1 MSFLDFF
8 RKNKQKTNTIASL
21 HTSTSSDDSKDIKSE
36 NNVEHI
42 DDNERKIAREK
53 NNFYKAVFLD
63 RYSTGVHIMSD
74 TEYPRYFYYDFG
86 IKSPSSFHKKLI
98 REGYYSPSEISDILE
113 SMRISD
119 LKIVLKNL
127 NTTTTGKKSELI
139 NRILNSTSSDH
150 LMLVLQSDGTEFY
163 SLSDKGKKFVKK
175 HADYILL
182 FKHRDKLHIEFE
194 DYISAK
200 KFLPGTNNF
209 YFVIQSILKNQ
220 EFENWKN
227 NNYRSLAS
235 AYQNMAEIS
244 SEISNLE
251 EALIY
256 YLKALYL
263 QIIFANFQNL
273 LLYKEGV
280 YSKYD
285 CKKGFIKPCLSYL
298 VMKIYELKEF
308 YSQDVLDAAY
318 EVFDHYFEF
327 ALCDKETFRC
337 LIEDILNN
345 NFDNKQWINKFK
357 EIYLNIP
364 I

>member
-139 NRILNSTSSDH
+139 NRILNSTSSELYRKNLFVDVCRPAGH
-150 LMLVLQSDGTEFY
+150 LRGFAGCIHEQHRL
-163 SLSDKGKKFVKK
+163 LSAAF
-175 HADYILL
+175 
-182 FKHRDKLHIEFE
+182 
-194 DYISAK
+194 
-200 KFLPGTNNF
+200 
-209 YFVIQSILKNQ
+209 Q
-220 EFENWKN
+220 
-227 NNYRSLAS
+227 
-235 AYQNMAEIS
+235 
-244 SEISNLE
+244 
-251 EALIY
+251 
-256 YLKALYL
+256 LYL
-263 QIIFANFQNL
+263 LWSGHSGDCAGGGAGIPPAQHERGFGPGPVLPLRGGERPCVQL
-273 LLYKEGV
+273 LPV
-280 YSKYD
+280 A
-285 CKKGFIKPCLSYL
+285 
-298 VMKIYELKEF
+298 V
-308 YSQDVLDAAY
+308 
-318 EVFDHYFEF
+318 
-327 ALCDKETFRC
+327 
-337 LIEDILNN
+337 
-345 NFDNKQWINKFK
+345 
-357 EIYLNIP
+357 
-364 I
+364 

>member
-227 NNYRSLAS
+227 NNYGSLAF
-235 AYQNMAEIS
+235 AYQNMGD
-244 SEISNLE
+244 
-251 EALIY
+251 
-256 YLKALYL
+256 
-263 QIIFANFQNL
+263 IIR
-273 LLYKEGV
+273 
-280 YSKYD
+280 
-285 CKKGFIKPCLSYL
+285 
-298 VMKIYELKEF
+298 
-308 YSQDVLDAAY
+308 
-318 EVFDHYFEF
+318 
-327 ALCDKETFRC
+327 DK
-337 LIEDILNN
+337 
-345 NFDNKQWINKFK
+345 
-357 EIYLNIP
+357 
-364 I
+364 

>member
-139 NRILNSTSSDH
+139 NRIL
-150 LMLVLQSDGTEFY
+150 
-163 SLSDKGKKFVKK
+163 
-175 HADYILL
+175 
-182 FKHRDKLHIEFE
+182 
-194 DYISAK
+194 
-200 KFLPGTNNF
+200 
-209 YFVIQSILKNQ
+209 
-220 EFENWKN
+220 
-227 NNYRSLAS
+227 
-235 AYQNMAEIS
+235 
-244 SEISNLE
+244 
-251 EALIY
+251 
-256 YLKALYL
+256 
-263 QIIFANFQNL
+263 IIVE
-273 LLYKEGV
+273 KR
-280 YSKYD
+280 
-285 CKKGFIKPCLSYL
+285 
-298 VMKIYELKEF
+298 
-308 YSQDVLDAAY
+308 
-318 EVFDHYFEF
+318 
-327 ALCDKETFRC
+327 T
-337 LIEDILNN
+337 
-345 NFDNKQWINKFK
+345 
-357 EIYLNIP
+357 
-364 I
+364 